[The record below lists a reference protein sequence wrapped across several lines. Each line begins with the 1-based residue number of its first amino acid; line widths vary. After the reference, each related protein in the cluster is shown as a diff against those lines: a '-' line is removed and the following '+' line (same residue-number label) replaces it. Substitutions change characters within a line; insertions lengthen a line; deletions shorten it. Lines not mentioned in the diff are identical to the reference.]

1 MTQGRPPASAPGL
14 CSRGRPTGG
23 HDRGIS
29 LWPHTQH
36 TCVFRPCCVA
46 QWDSPSVRGKVAGT
60 ELPKV
65 QIPGHAGREGD
76 HSERGKGQRRVSSA
90 AVNTFGQTDRGGG
103 RGKHPGKTHLGVS
116 SLQRG
121 PSHHPDPARWGSACE
136 KPRQTRGQAAV
147 RWERP
152 QPYTLQDG
160 GWSQNVT
167 QTPGNRTQALCPQRT
182 IPWRGTVGG
191 SPRGGPRP
199 RGFRSLLVHR
209 KLSFPT
215 AVCHRIL
222 PCDSPGCRPHPLS
235 SSRTQGGKWCPVIYG
250 RTQRNDPQGTGL

>member
-1 MTQGRPPASAPGL
+1 MA
-14 CSRGRPTGG
+14 
-23 HDRGIS
+23 
-29 LWPHTQH
+29 PHTTHVRLPAVLCGPVGQPQCPWQSGRDRAAQSADSR
-36 TCVFRPCCVA
+36 TCR
-46 QWDSPSVRGKVAGT
+46 S
-60 ELPKV
+60 
-65 QIPGHAGREGD
+65 
-76 HSERGKGQRRVSSA
+76 
-90 AVNTFGQTDRGGG
+90 G
-103 RGKHPGKTHLGVS
+103 RGPLRAWKGPKACVECGRQHVWADRPWRWARKGTKHPGKTHLGVS

-121 PSHHPDPARWGSACE
+121 PSHRPDPARWGSACE

-147 RWERP
+147 CWERP
-152 QPYTLQDG
+152 QPHTLQDG